1 MIKPPPRSQTYAP
14 GAALI
19 AVIWLIAILSM
30 ACIAAL
36 RVVSFDMDI
45 AGAKIHGFRAKQF
58 AEMGVAVAAN
68 GSVKR
73 TDPLLH
79 RRNEEGEGYDA
90 KIVSEG
96 ARFNINA
103 LLMKGDKALLRSIL
117 VDWGLNLDAAQE
129 VADALADWL
138 DGDSEASLNGAEKEW
153 YEAQGRLNQPFNRPF
168 YSLDEMRLV
177 RGMDLVEAAKPD
189 WRNWFTV
196 WSNGALDANEASAEL
211 IAAAAE
217 VSVDVADQVVEKVR
231 GPDGIRDTEDDVPF
245 TSATDVLALLGVNT
259 NIRPDIAQ
267 RIAIDDSTVRVES
280 VGFAEGAK
288 RKISMILRNRT
299 GRPAVLERSEEVI
312 P

>member
-1 MIKPPPRSQTYAP
+1 MNAVRSIRPASRGT
-14 GAALI
+14 ALV

-36 RVVSFDMDI
+36 RVVSFDMEI

-68 GSVKR
+68 SSVKR
-73 TDPLLH
+73 TDPVLH
-79 RRNEEGEGYDA
+79 RRNEDGEGYDA

-96 ARFNINA
+96 GRFNLNA
-103 LLMKGDKALLRSIL
+103 LLLRGDKALLRSIFI
-117 VDWGLNLDAAQE
+117 DWGLDLDAAQE
-129 VADALADWL
+129 VTDALADWV
-138 DGDSEASLNGAEKEW
+138 DGDDEASLNGAEKTW
-153 YEAQGRLNQPFNRPF
+153 YEAQGRINQPFNRPF
-168 YSLDEMRLV
+168 YSLDEARLV

-231 GPDGIRDTEDDVPF
+231 GPDGVRDTEDDVPF
-245 TSATDVLALLGVNT
+245 QSAEDVLALLGVNT
-259 NIRPDIAQ
+259 TIRPDIGQ
-267 RIAIDDSTVRVES
+267 RITVNDSTVRIES
-280 VGFAEGAK
+280 VGQAEGAK

>member
-1 MIKPPPRSQTYAP
+1 MTGLRSIRPVSRGT
-14 GAALI
+14 ALI

-36 RVVSFDMDI
+36 RVVSLDMKI

-68 GSVKR
+68 SSVKR
-73 TDPLLH
+73 TDPVLH
-79 RRNEEGEGYDA
+79 RRNEDGEGYDA
-90 KIVSEG
+90 KIISEG
-96 ARFNINA
+96 GRFNLNA
-103 LLMKGDKALLRSIL
+103 LLLRGDKALVRSIF
-117 VDWGLNLDAAQE
+117 VDWGLDLDAAQE
-129 VADALADWL
+129 VTDALADWV
-138 DGDSEASLNGAEKEW
+138 DGDDETSLNGAEKKW
-153 YEAQGRLNQPFNRPF
+153 YEAQGRINQPFNHPF
-168 YSLDEMRLV
+168 YSLDEARLV

-196 WSNGALDANEASAEL
+196 WSNGQLDANEASAEL
-211 IAAAAE
+211 LAAAAE

-245 TSATDVLALLGVNT
+245 QNAADVLALLGVNT
-259 NIRPDIAQ
+259 TIRPDIAQ
-267 RIAIDDSTVRVES
+267 RITVNDSTVRIES
-280 VGFAEGAK
+280 VGQAEGAK